1 MEPYAVAIFAM
12 LLSGASA
19 LTLFAAIRH
28 IDPPEAKAAP
38 TREPAR
44 V

>member
-1 MEPYAVAIFAM
+1 MELYAAAIFAI

-19 LTLFAAIRH
+19 LTLFAAVRH

-38 TREPAR
+38 AREPAH